1 MALVEAKLFQ
11 EFVMSGLTFSFSWKK
26 ASLEKHKE
34 VDLFPRR
41 GIFGML
47 RNVALRVDI
56 IKLRLVDYRPSLTNG
71 TAG

>member
-1 MALVEAKLFQ
+1 
-11 EFVMSGLTFSFSWKK
+11 
-26 ASLEKHKE
+26 
-34 VDLFPRR
+34 
-41 GIFGML
+41 ML

>member
-1 MALVEAKLFQ
+1 MKAKLFQ
-11 EFVMSGLTFSFSWKK
+11 EFVMSVLTFSFSWKK
-26 ASLEKHKE
+26 ASLEKYKE

-56 IKLRLVDYRPSLTNG
+56 IKLRLVDYWPSLTNG